1 MASFAAAWGWDAGPK
16 MAPEVGD
23 LDPGGGESGRGRR
36 LAREVS
42 GVPRGVGVADFQ
54 IFRFSG
60 KRTFESR
67 VVNG

>member
-23 LDPGGGESGRGRR
+23 LKPRGGVSGRGRR

-42 GVPRGVGVADFQ
+42 GVSGGVGVADFEVS
-54 IFRFSG
+54 IFSG

-67 VVNG
+67 AVNG